1 MNPCLGKRH
10 RPPLLP
16 FSHRRPAT
24 SGTPDQVQT
33 FQHAFEAAVEKIQS
47 LGATIKDNANL
58 PSLDEWLHDRV
69 HGWAG
74 SAEFV
79 VLTTE
84 FKRDIAAY
92 LKEMTSSDVRTLE
105 DIVK

>member
-1 MNPCLGKRH
+1 MQ
-10 RPPLLP
+10 
-16 FSHRRPAT
+16 
-24 SGTPDQVQT
+24 D
-33 FQHAFEAAVEKIQS
+33 
-47 LGATIKDNANL
+47 LGADIQDETNI
-58 PSLDEWLHDRV
+58 PSMNEWLKDRS
-69 HGWAG
+69 HGWSG
-74 SAEFV
+74 SAEWT

>member
-1 MNPCLGKRH
+1 
-10 RPPLLP
+10 
-16 FSHRRPAT
+16 
-24 SGTPDQVQT
+24 
-33 FQHAFEAAVEKIQS
+33 
-47 LGATIKDNANL
+47 
-58 PSLDEWLHDRV
+58 V

>member
-1 MNPCLGKRH
+1 MNPCLGKLV
-10 RPPLLP
+10 PSLLLLC
-16 FSHRRPAT
+16 SHRRLDH
-24 SGTPDQVQT
+24 SGTPEQVQT
-33 FQHAFEAAVEKIQS
+33 FQNAFEAAVQKIQT
-47 LGATIKDNANL
+47 LGATIKDETNI

>member
-1 MNPCLGKRH
+1 MNPCLGKLTIVSCH
-10 RPPLLP
+10 
-16 FSHRRPAT
+16 FSLTAVPI

-33 FQHAFEAAVEKIQS
+33 FQDAFEAAVQKIQS
-47 LGATIKDNANL
+47 LGATIKDEANI